1 VTKLTLALASTIV
14 DKAIEKGRE
23 RRFKPLTVAVLDPGG
38 HLVALK
44 REDGSGI
51 LRADLAIGKAWGP
64 LGMGFGGREFARRAT
79 AQPSFI
85 AALIGASGG
94 RIVPAAGG
102 VLIRSA
108 AGEILGAVGISGDNS
123 ENDELCAIHG
133 IESAG
138 LVADPGPPAAA

>member
-1 VTKLTLALASTIV
+1 MTKLTLALAATIV

-51 LRADLAIGKAWGP
+51 LRADIAIGKAWGP

-79 AQPSFI
+79 AQPGFV

-94 RIVPAAGG
+94 RVVPAAGG

-108 AGEILGAVGISGDNS
+108 GGEILGAVGISGDNS
-123 ENDELCAIHG
+123 ENDEVCAIYG

>member
-1 VTKLTLALASTIV
+1 MTKLTLALASTIV

-51 LRADLAIGKAWGP
+51 LRADIAIGKAWGP

-79 AQPSFI
+79 AQPAFVT
-85 AALIGASGG
+85 ALIGVSGG
-94 RIVPAAGG
+94 RVVPAAGG
-102 VLIRSA
+102 VLIRSGG
-108 AGEILGAVGISGDNS
+108 GEILGSVGISGDTS
-123 ENDELCAIHG
+123 ENDEVCALHG
-133 IESAG
+133 IEAAG

>member
-38 HLVALK
+38 HLVTLK

-51 LRADLAIGKAWGP
+51 LRADIAIGKAWGP

-94 RIVPAAGG
+94 RVVPAAGG
-102 VLIRSA
+102 VLIRSKE
-108 AGEILGAVGISGDNS
+108 GEILGSVGISGDNS
-123 ENDELCAIHG
+123 ENDEICAIHG

>member
-14 DKAIEKGRE
+14 DKALEKGRE

-44 REDGSGI
+44 RDDGSGI
-51 LRADLAIGKAWGP
+51 LRAEIAIGKAWGP

>member
-51 LRADLAIGKAWGP
+51 LRADIAIGKAWGP

-85 AALIGASGG
+85 AALIGVSGG
-94 RIVPAAGG
+94 RVVPAAGG
-102 VLIRSA
+102 VLIRSKE
-108 AGEILGAVGISGDNS
+108 GEILGSVGISGDNS
-123 ENDELCAIHG
+123 ENDEICAIHG